1 MVPFSK
7 KHKLS
12 SIYGIKKIIVTL
24 VSKRRTMQT
33 SNDNNNT
40 PKKFGNAIISNEV
53 RDYGNDPFFVKKAD
67 DSKRFLEEHGFP
79 EDLLKYQIEKYN
91 KLLKKGS

>member
-1 MVPFSK
+1 MASFSK

-12 SIYGIKKIIVTL
+12 GFYGIKEIIVTL
-24 VSKRRTMQT
+24 NSKRKIMQT
-33 SNDNNNT
+33 SKDNNT

-79 EDLLKYQIEKYN
+79 EDLLKYQIEKNN